1 MNLEPVKKTP
11 VSLPEKIYAVLT
23 LFIMTRP
30 LWQFTI
36 VGGVDV
42 QFLLVAGLYIV
53 SLRLVLSQP
62 GRFAWIG
69 TRDKLLLFL
78 ICLVIISTAWSTE
91 QSSTIKNIITL
102 LGGTFFGLYLAA
114 RYTLREQMQ
123 VVLWMLGLV
132 AFLSLI
138 VIMVSPS
145 IGTQTAGGNKV
156 WVGLYDHKNGLGR
169 YMAIGA
175 TLSWIMVKNSR
186 KKWLLRGF
194 FILAVVMVLM
204 SGSGTSLLGLVA
216 TLALLPIFRVWRW
229 RHARALPGLVILGL
243 LSTSIAVVFLT
254 KLEYSG
260 LDWFFVALGRKP
272 EHNTLQVR
280 AALWDVVFQKAQQ
293 RPWLGYGYG
302 NSSVYETLDSV
313 ALSGSEWLPE
323 QAHNGF
329 LEIFM
334 QLGVVGLAAMFY
346 HVVLNFQRGIKLARM
361 TKSNESLWA
370 LAFLILLLIFNLTYS
385 VYLGQL
391 TVPWTIYV
399 ALTFSVIY
407 QLSKLNTTTMNRAI
421 DKSASI

>member
-1 MNLEPVKKTP
+1 MELEPVKKTP
-11 VSLPEKIYAVLT
+11 VKLPEKIYAVLT

-30 LWQFTI
+30 LWKLMI
-36 VGGVDV
+36 VGSVDV
-42 QFLLVAGLYIV
+42 QYLLVAGLYIV

-78 ICLVIISTAWSTE
+78 ICLVLISTAWST
-91 QSSTIKNIITL
+91 QPSSTVKNIITL
-102 LGGTFFGLYLAA
+102 LGGTFFGLYLAT

-123 VVLWMLGLV
+123 VMLWMLGLMAV
-132 AFLSLI
+132 LSLI
-138 VIMVSPS
+138 VIVVSPAL
-145 IGTQTAGGNKV
+145 GTQTAGGNRV

-175 TLSWIMVKNSR
+175 ILSWIMIKNSKR
-186 KKWLLRGF
+186 KWLLRVF

-204 SGSGTSLLGLVA
+204 TRSGTSLLGLLA
-216 TLALLPIFRVWRW
+216 TLVLLPIFRVWRW
-229 RHARALPGLVILGL
+229 RHARALPGIVILGL

-260 LDWFFVALGRKP
+260 LDWFFVAIGRKP

-280 AALWDVVFQKAQQ
+280 VALWDVVFQKAQQ

-302 NSSVYETLDSV
+302 NSSVYEALDSV

-334 QLGVVGLAAMFY
+334 QLGVVGLAAMLY
-346 HVVLNFQRGIKLARM
+346 HVTLNFHRGIKLARM
-361 TKSNESLWA
+361 TRSNESVWV

-399 ALTFSVIY
+399 ALTLSVFF
-407 QLSKLNTTTMNRAI
+407 QLSRINAATANHAI

>member
-11 VSLPEKIYAVLT
+11 VSLPEKTYAALT

-30 LWQFTI
+30 LWQLMT
-36 VGGVDV
+36 VGGIDV

-53 SLRLVLSQP
+53 SLWLVLNRP

-78 ICLVIISTAWSTE
+78 IYLIIISTTWSAEPT
-91 QSSTIKNIITL
+91 SAVKNIIIL
-102 LGGTFFGLYLAA
+102 LGGAFFGVYLAS

-123 VVLWMLGLV
+123 IVLWMLSLV
-132 AFLSLI
+132 AVFSLI
-138 VIMVSPS
+138 VIVASPTL
-145 IGTQTAGGNKV
+145 GTQTAGGNTV

-175 TLSWIMVKNSR
+175 ILSWIMLKNSN
-186 KKWLLRGF
+186 KKWPLRIF

-204 SGSGTSLLGLVA
+204 TRSGTSLLGLVT

-229 RHARALPGLVILGL
+229 NHARMLPGIAILGL
-243 LSTSIAVVFLT
+243 LSVSIAVIFLT
-254 KLEYSG
+254 KFEYAG
-260 LDWFFVALGRKP
+260 LDWFFVTLGRRP

-280 AALWDVVFQKAQQ
+280 AALWDVVFQKAQE
-293 RPWLGYGYG
+293 RPWLGHGYG
-302 NSSVYETLDSV
+302 DSSVYKTLDSV
-313 ALSGSEWLPE
+313 ALSGDKWLPK

-334 QLGVVGLAAMFY
+334 QLGAVGLTAMLC
-346 HVVLNFQRGIKLARM
+346 HIVLNFQRGIKLARM
-361 TKSNESLWA
+361 TKSNESLWV
-370 LAFLILLLIFNLTYS
+370 LAFLSLLLIFNLTYS

-399 ALTFSVIY
+399 ALTLSVIF
-407 QLSKLNTTTMNRAI
+407 QLSKVRAPAVNHAI
-421 DKSASI
+421 DKSALT